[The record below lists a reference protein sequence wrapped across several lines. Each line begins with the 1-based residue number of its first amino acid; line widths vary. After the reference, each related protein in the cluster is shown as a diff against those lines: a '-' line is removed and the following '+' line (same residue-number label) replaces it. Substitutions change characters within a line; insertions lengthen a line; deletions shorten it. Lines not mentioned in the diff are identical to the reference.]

1 MLNFVLMRSAF
12 CRGVTCMKHKKRSGS
27 SLLYLSC
34 ALIRANFVT
43 ILQYR
48 LRSFNI
54 QGDRGTRGLLAKPVQ
69 CSNQLS

>member
-12 CRGVTCMKHKKRSGS
+12 CRGVTCMKRKKRSGS

-43 ILQYR
+43 ILA
-48 LRSFNI
+48 
-54 QGDRGTRGLLAKPVQ
+54 LLAVFI
-69 CSNQLS
+69 SVAMMG